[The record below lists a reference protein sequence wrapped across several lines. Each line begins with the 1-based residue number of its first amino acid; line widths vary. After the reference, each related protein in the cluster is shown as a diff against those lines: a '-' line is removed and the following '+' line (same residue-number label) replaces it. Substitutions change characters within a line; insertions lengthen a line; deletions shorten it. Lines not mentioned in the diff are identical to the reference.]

1 MSTSMAEHSSS
12 SSGDRAVRYTRYA
25 RAEQT
30 DDEELDQIAIDGGGC
45 GSSGSRSRS
54 RSQSRDNNTTDGDL
68 SETELTSLVVNGP
81 LTNML
86 PMYPVSSSTAA
97 AAAAASASAV
107 GVSQTCGKY
116 RAAVTTLT
124 GTVDATP
131 THEGDSSQRRR
142 LIDSPITDY
151 QRVSSSLS
159 GNGRKTSTSDPSSGT
174 ASGIS
179 RAVPTTAGGIFRR
192 MQSPSA
198 VVADSHATADA
209 SGDRHP
215 QQLQSQQDQTH
226 NSQQQPSLNSIVRN
240 SLACAQQSVVAIA
253 ASATDQHQASR
264 MRRPTGQSVRSS
276 VTIGPPGS
284 SRTDVLSH
292 WSMGGVFGGYINRGH
307 TIEPTTPRHVR
318 RQRRKEIAR
327 TFGGVSKRRFDA
339 ITGFGGGAAGGSHG
353 AGGSGGAGVGA
364 GDGSSTTGGSDK
376 KFCCRWT
383 LVFDPAG
390 RLAYWWSF
398 VVSIAFIYNFWVLVY
413 RFAFHEIDKDNIGVW
428 FALDYSADLLYALDI
443 AFNFRTGYLDDG
455 VLQTDSTKL
464 RIHYMNSTI
473 FYVDCLCLLPL
484 DFLYLSIGFQSML
497 RCFRLVKIY
506 RFWAFL
512 DRTER
517 HTNYPNVVRT
527 VTLLHYLFAIYH
539 WNACLLHTVTKNMNN
554 RDEWAP
560 PQVARLSS
568 AAETVGNGSVGED
581 VFGTYLRSL
590 YWSTLALTTVGGL
603 PVPRSKDEYVFVI
616 IQFVFGLLLFATI
629 LGHVANIVTS
639 ISAARK
645 EFQGQ
650 RWWLM
655 LI

>member
-1 MSTSMAEHSSS
+1 MSSSMAEHSSS

-81 LTNML
+81 MMNML
-86 PMYPVSSSTAA
+86 PMYPVSSSSSTAA
-97 AAAAASASAV
+97 AVALASASASASA
-107 GVSQTCGKY
+107 GGASQTSGKY
-116 RAAVTTLT
+116 RAAAAATSAGTT
-124 GTVDATP
+124 DATP
-131 THEGDSSQRRR
+131 THEEDSSQRRR

-151 QRVSSSLS
+151 QRVSSSSS
-159 GNGRKTSTSDPSSGT
+159 GNGRKTSTSGPSSGT
-174 ASGIS
+174 ASIS

-192 MQSPSA
+192 LQSPSSVA
-198 VVADSHATADA
+198 VDSHGTADA
-209 SGDRHP
+209 SGDRRP
-215 QQLQSQQDQTH
+215 QQLQSQQQQTP
-226 NSQQQPSLNSIVRN
+226 NNQQQPSLNSIVRN

-253 ASATDQHQASR
+253 ASATDQHQSSR

-276 VTIGPPGS
+276 VTVGPPGS

-327 TFGGVSKRRFDA
+327 TFGGVNKRRFDA
-339 ITGFGGGAAGGSHG
+339 IAGFGGGTAGGSHG
-353 AGGSGGAGVGA
+353 AGGQGGGGAGA

-376 KFCCRWT
+376 KVCCRWT

-413 RFAFHEIDKDNIGVW
+413 RYAFHEIDKDNIGVW

-554 RDEWAP
+554 RDRWAP
-560 PQVARLSS
+560 PQSSRASS
-568 AAETVGNGSVGED
+568 AAVTAGSEFVGED

-603 PVPRSKDEYVFVI
+603 PVPQSKEEYVFVI
-616 IQFVFGLLLFATI
+616 IEFVFGLLLFATI

-645 EFQGQ
+645 EFQG
-650 RWWLM
+650 
-655 LI
+655 